1 MAVTSKR
8 HLREEEITEVVN
20 GLKLRLEQLLVEC
33 KDEEAAETALRTLI
47 RLTSD
52 KPGRPKYPEFDW
64 DFVDY
69 FLHARVKSTI

>member
-1 MAVTSKR
+1 MTSKR
-8 HLREEEITEVVN
+8 HLREDEITEVVK

-52 KPGRPKYPEFDW
+52 KSGRPKYPEFDW

-69 FLHARVKSTI
+69 FLGFQ